1 MTTRQKPTSPLLG
14 WMSAGADLVSEQ
26 VEHVTGMVSKQID
39 ATHALFEELQQ
50 RGEPVDEQLRQTLSP
65 SSMFTSFQT
74 LVMANPLFSLLSGN
88 KKASAREQQLQVLS
102 AKVDLLVEQVA
113 LLAAKK
119 AEQQKAAR
127 PVAKSSDAKAAPK
140 KAAQSK
146 TAASKASATKSAGP
160 ASKSTAKSGSQSSSS
175 SNKPATRKRSTSS
188 SKRTSASGS
197 RTSSSATKKAE

>member
-1 MTTRQKPTSPLLG
+1 MTTNQKPTSPLLG

-65 SSMFTSFQT
+65 SSMVTSLQT
-74 LVMANPLFSLLSGN
+74 LVMANPLFSLFSGN
-88 KKASAREQQLQVLS
+88 KKAAAREQQLAVLS

-119 AEQQKAAR
+119 AEQQKKARSAA
-127 PVAKSSDAKAAPK
+127 KTSNTKTAPK
-140 KAAQSK
+140 KAAASK
-146 TAASKASATKSAGP
+146 SSPTKSTASASTKTTTKSASKA
-160 ASKSTAKSGSQSSSS
+160 AS
-175 SNKPATRKRSTSS
+175 KPATRKRSTSS
-188 SKRTSASGS
+188 SKGTSSSGS
-197 RTSSSATKKAE
+197 RASSSATKKAD